1 MEDKEKNNGNE
12 EVVDNGAANN
22 NNGTDNTNNDNNGNS
37 NNGGKTFT
45 QAEVTA
51 MMAREKHQGANS
63 VYNALGIDP
72 KDTKTINM
80 FKAFVASQ
88 KTDEQKAQEQQTQQT
103 NALLAAERKATIA
116 EAKAEAMM
124 AGVQKQFVDDVIT
137 LAMAKMDS
145 SDGADLNTILGE
157 LKTKY
162 PVWFGQTSD
171 EDDKQTETKKKTV
184 GQRGTG
190 NTVKTTSKDKNN
202 NEQNLGTRLAAQ
214 RRKSSGKKS
223 LWS

>member
-1 MEDKEKNNGNE
+1 MADKEKNNNGNE
-12 EVVDNGAANN
+12 EVVDNGAVNDNNSADNNVNDN
-22 NNGTDNTNNDNNGNS
+22 NNGNNS
-37 NNGGKTFT
+37 GKTFT

-72 KDTKTINM
+72 KDTKTIDM

-88 KTDEQKAQEQQTQQT
+88 KTDEQRTQEQQTQQA

-162 PVWFGQTSD
+162 PVWFGQTAD

-190 NTVKTTSKDKNN
+190 STVKTTPKDKNN